1 MSNPTTAELG
11 FISQMGNN
19 SLSMFQNY
27 QNIKFQREQ
36 NTMDRQHELDMY
48 LRQRQAAQDDWNMQN
63 AYNSPLQQMQ
73 RLREAGLN
81 PNLIYGK
88 GADNTAGMIRGA
100 TAQPSSKP
108 APKLDT
114 SNMGFDFVDLKMKS
128 AQTDNLYQ
136 QNALLKAEQSLKA
149 AQTLNELTKEKKT
162 SFDLSYAMEAKESML
177 RNLTLQN
184 DSILAGTERTKNQTF
199 IDWLENDRK
208 ALANTANVAKTWQ
221 DIAYSKQQV
230 LESKARTLN
239 TKANTSLLD
248 SKYTTEA
255 MQQSKMAEEIRQL
268 KVVQQITKDRAKVAA
283 LEAYLSEQGI
293 FRDTPSYMRA
303 FITLADEWY
312 GSAFGGGKTIFQPP
326 NK

>member
-11 FISQMGNN
+11 FMSQMGNN
-19 SLSMFQNY
+19 ALSMFQNY

-36 NTMDRQHELDMY
+36 NTLDRQHELDMY
-48 LRQRQAAQDDWNMQN
+48 LRQRQNAQDDWNTQN

-81 PNLIYGK
+81 PNLVYGK
-88 GADNTAGMIRGA
+88 GADNTAGMIRA
-100 TAQPSSKP
+100 ASNQPSSKP
-108 APKLDT
+108 APRLDL

-136 QNALLKAEQSLKA
+136 QNAVLKAEQALKQ

-162 SFDLSYAMEAKESML
+162 SFDLTYAMEAKESML

-184 DSILAGTERTKNQTF
+184 DAVLAGIERTKTQTF
-199 IDWLENDRK
+199 IDWQENDRK

-230 LESKARTLN
+230 IESKQRVLH
-239 TKANTSLLD
+239 TKASTSLLD

-268 KVVQQITKDRAKVAA
+268 KLIQDITKDKAKVAA

-303 FITLADEWY
+303 FMTLADAWY
-312 GSAFGGGKTIFQPP
+312 GSAMGGGKPIFRPQ
-326 NK
+326 